1 MNSAS
6 SKKLPSISVIIPS
19 FNQLEGLQKTI
30 KAFSSLRR
38 RGIELIVVD
47 GASTDGS
54 SAWIHSNSSDIDHIL
69 IEPDTGIY
77 DAMNKGLKF
86 TKGDW
91 VWFMGTGDLP
101 VIEGVEEILG
111 VVEGRTSLIEESD
124 PEMLA
129 FGVHLV
135 APREPGVPEY
145 YNPVWNT
152 KLVWRNTI
160 HHQGAIYS
168 RKLFKGDAYDVRF
181 KVLADYH
188 LHLRFWKKGV
198 ECSCFPAIIAEV
210 AAGGVSRDF
219 SRSLYKEERTLK
231 RDVLSGWE
239 NMVQEVWTR
248 AKWIMK
254 KGGALADNTKPHQN
268 KTTTPSS
275 TP

>member
-19 FNQLEGLQKTI
+19 FNQLEGLQNTI
-30 KAFSSLRR
+30 RAFSNLRS
-38 RGIELIVVD
+38 RGIELIVID

-54 SAWIHSNSSDIDHIL
+54 TAWIHSNSSEIDHII

-86 TKGDW
+86 AKGDW

-101 VIEGVEEILG
+101 VLEGVEEILEKVKG
-111 VVEGRTSLIEESD
+111 STSVLEEFD
-124 PEMLA
+124 PKMLA
-129 FGVHLV
+129 FGVHLL

-145 YNPVWNT
+145 YNPVWNA

-168 RKLFKGDAYDVRF
+168 RKLFKGDAYDLRF

-188 LHLRFWKKGV
+188 LHLRIWKKGV
-198 ECSCFPAIIAEV
+198 ECSCFPVIIAEV

-239 NMVQEVWTR
+239 NMVQLIWTR
-248 AKWIMK
+248 MKWVMK
-254 KGGALADNTKPHQN
+254 KVGFGV
-268 KTTTPSS
+268 
-275 TP
+275 